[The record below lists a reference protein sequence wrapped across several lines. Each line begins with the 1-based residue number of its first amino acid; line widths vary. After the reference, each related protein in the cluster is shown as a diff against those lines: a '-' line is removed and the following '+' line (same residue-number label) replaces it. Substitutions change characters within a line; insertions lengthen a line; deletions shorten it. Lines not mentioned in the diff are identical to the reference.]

1 MNLKQKNSILLKKK
15 SFFKYKMAAKI
26 DFFCIYL
33 LNFKYFYLI

>member
-26 DFFCIYL
+26 DFFVFISST
-33 LNFKYFYLI
+33 LNIFI